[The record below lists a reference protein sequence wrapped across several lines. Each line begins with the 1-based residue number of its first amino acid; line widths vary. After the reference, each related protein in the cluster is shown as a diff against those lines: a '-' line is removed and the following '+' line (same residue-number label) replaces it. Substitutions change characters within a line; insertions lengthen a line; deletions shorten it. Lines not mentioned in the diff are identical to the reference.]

1 MTSPEVYAEGTF
13 SANRD
18 GWGAGSIPRWY
29 GRFAKVL
36 RPEKGRRM
44 SSHAE
49 SSPNDLIDAILRAEP
64 PVPGAALEGWVT
76 FCDGSSLTANAS
88 LRFSASLRRT

>member
-1 MTSPEVYAEGTF
+1 
-13 SANRD
+13 
-18 GWGAGSIPRWY
+18 
-29 GRFAKVL
+29 
-36 RPEKGRRM
+36 M